1 MLKMRM
7 KEKEDLLLSLL
18 YIACLAVTVGLC
30 YDYYFDLNDDVLMK
44 DILAGVY
51 TGRPE
56 GHNIQMLWPVSAF
69 ISLLYRLGRGLPCYG
84 LFLCVCQYGSIGLV
98 AYRSLSFCKTLWGK
112 GLLLL
117 TEGVLAL
124 GLLLNQLVS
133 VQYTI
138 TCTMLASAAAFLF
151 FTTDISFSAKE
162 FIRKNIGVILLVTLA
177 FLIRSE
183 MLLLVTPLICV
194 AGVIKWGSEKVIF
207 TKEHAVK
214 YLSVIGGI
222 LVGLLLSQLC
232 HNLAYGSDKWQKFT
246 EYFDNRTELYDF
258 QKLPEYEPHQ
268 TFYESIGLTES
279 ERDLLDNYNFG
290 LDEEID
296 EKIVGQVAAYAAENR
311 SAEKPLMER
320 LITALK
326 GYYRRTVYGPGH
338 HESDFPWN
346 RIIILSYVAVFVTA
360 LLGKEKHF
368 FVRCVQI
375 IWKLGLLGAVRSV
388 LWIWLISRD
397 RVPVRI
403 SVSMYVMEFCILM
416 GILLVQLSDL
426 RKDGS
431 GSERN
436 QKILPLIIGA
446 VYLLYGVAVLPS
458 AFTKTSADVET
469 KAQNNICY
477 DELYAYLSSEENQE
491 NFYFIDVYSSVA
503 YTEKLFADVD
513 NSMDNY
519 DIMGGWACKSP
530 IWEKKLAAYDID
542 NMEEALI
549 TMDNVFYV
557 QRKDKDTTWLS
568 RYYADHD
575 MILTMEPVAEPVEEF
590 EIYKLS
596 ATVGCAK
603 EMGESE

>member
-7 KEKEDLLLSLL
+7 KEKEDLLLSLI
-18 YIACLAVTVGLC
+18 YIACLLVIVGLF

-51 TGRPE
+51 TGSPE

-98 AYRSLSFCKTLWGK
+98 AHRSLSFCKTLWGK

-117 TEGVLAL
+117 TQGALAL

-133 VQYTI
+133 VQYTV
-138 TCTMLASAAAFLF
+138 TCTMLAAAAAFLF
-151 FTTDISFSAKE
+151 FTTDIFLPAKD
-162 FIRKNIGVILLVTLA
+162 FIRKNIGVILLVMLA

-194 AGVIKWGSEKVIF
+194 AGVIKWGGEEVVF

-222 LVGLLLSQLC
+222 LVALLLSQLC
-232 HNLAYGSDKWQKFT
+232 HNLAYGSREWQKFT

-258 QKLPEYEPHQ
+258 QKLPEYEPHKA
-268 TFYESIGLTES
+268 FYESIHLTES

-311 SAEKPLMER
+311 SAEKPLLER
-320 LITALK
+320 LITAFK

-346 RIIILSYVAVFVTA
+346 RIIILSYVAVLVTA
-360 LLGKEKHF
+360 LLGREKKF
-368 FVRCVQI
+368 FIRCVQI

-397 RVPVRI
+397 RVPPRI

-416 GILLVQLSDL
+416 GMLLVQLSDL
-426 RKDGS
+426 RKEEN

-446 VYLLYGVAVLPS
+446 VYLLYGVAILPT
-458 AFTKTSADVET
+458 AFTKTSADVDT

-477 DELYAYLSSEENQE
+477 NELYAYLSSEENQK

-503 YTEKLFADVD
+503 YTEKLFVDVD

-530 IWEKKLAAYDID
+530 IWEKKLAAYGID

-557 QRKDKDTTWLS
+557 QRKDKDATWLY
-568 RYYADHD
+568 RYYADRD
-575 MILTMEPVAEPVEEF
+575 MMLTMEPVAEPVEEF